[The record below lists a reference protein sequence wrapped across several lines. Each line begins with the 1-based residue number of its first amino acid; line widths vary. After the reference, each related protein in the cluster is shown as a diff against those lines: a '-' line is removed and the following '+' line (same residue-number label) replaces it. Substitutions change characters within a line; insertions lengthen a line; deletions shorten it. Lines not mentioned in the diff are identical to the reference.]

1 MEEVVLKVKVEG
13 AGDTEQKVKSI
24 KQQLREAKAAAAE
37 AEEGTEAWA
46 AALNKAA
53 LAADKLEDVN
63 KAVKALDPQAK
74 AQAFGSLFNSI
85 AGGFQ
90 TITGLYGLLGQES
103 KDLEKVLLQV
113 QSASALAMG
122 IQSLV
127 EASEQW
133 GRLKLVVLDAFESI
147 KKAGTATQL
156 GLLGI
161 AAVVVGL
168 VYELA
173 TMNQK
178 VVKLIENT
186 DEFNKSAAE
195 EVSKIQLLTKVAK
208 DENKSKADRQKAIT
222 EINKISPKYLGN
234 ITLETIGTE
243 KATKEIELY
252 TQALIKKAKAQAAQE
267 ELTKRYKNLIDLQIE
282 FNKLDAKALNDITIR
297 GEVVAKQYQVIGDAY
312 RKTVSDIQTLT
323 DMVMANDDVIDDMFT
338 KGDERIMKQSDLL
351 TDLAYSYISIADELQ
366 RLNLVP
372 PDQTVKAI
380 ADTDNLLSVYDQYWK
395 DQIEGAD
402 NAAKEIAGISD
413 TQFKLELEQAEALRN
428 AKLSIADNT
437 VQGLQALGDLLSK
450 NGQKNTAFQK
460 TLALAQIA
468 IDTAKAIASTIA
480 GATQAAAA
488 GGPAAP
494 FLQIAY
500 ITSGIASVLASMAA
514 ARKAL
519 QEPAISQ
526 AGGGGGSGSMPTVSG
541 LTPPAIQS
549 PQNTS
554 SFLLQ
559 DEANFKVYVLE
570 SDITNSQ
577 QGVQQNKKKAL
588 LTI

>member
-178 VVKLIENT
+178 VEKLIENT

-208 DENKSKADRQKAIT
+208 DENRSKADRQKAIT

-282 FNKLDAKALNDITIR
+282 FNKLDAKALSDTTIR
-297 GEVVAKQYQVIGDAY
+297 GAVVAKQYQVIGDAY
-312 RKTVSDIQTLT
+312 RKTVADIQTLT
-323 DMVMANDDVIDDMFT
+323 DMVMTNDDVINDMFT
-338 KGDERIMKQSDLL
+338 KADDRVMKQSDLL
-351 TDLAYSYISIADELQ
+351 TDLAYSYISVADELQ
-366 RLNLVP
+366 RLNLV
-372 PDQTVKAI
+372 Q
-380 ADTDNLLSVYDQYWK
+380 ADHTIKGIDNLDQYLYAYE
-395 DQIEGAD
+395 DYNNEI
-402 NAAKEIAGISD
+402 IAGSNEVASVQVANDNMVAQQKQEAIQRAFAVAQGAANALNSLND
-413 TQFKLELEQAEALRN
+413 LITQNEMQGLKKGEALSIDIQRKQFARGKALAMVNTSINTAEAIVSAL
-428 AKLSIADNT
+428 KIDPTGVLSIINAT
-437 VQGLQALGDLLSK
+437 IGAIQ
-450 NGQKNTAFQK
+450 
-460 TLALAQIA
+460 LA
-468 IDTAKAIASTIA
+468 AIASKRFNPNSGTGDTGGVPSPMVA
-480 GATQAAAA
+480 GE
-488 GGPAAP
+488 G
-494 FLQIAY
+494 F
-500 ITSGIASVLASMAA
+500 
-514 ARKAL
+514 
-519 QEPAISQ
+519 
-526 AGGGGGSGSMPTVSG
+526 
-541 LTPPAIQS
+541 TPPQIQS
-549 PQNTS
+549 PTNTS

>member
-13 AGDTEQKVKSI
+13 SGDTEQKVKSI

-282 FNKLDAKALNDITIR
+282 FNKLDAKALNDTTIR
-297 GEVVAKQYQVIGDAY
+297 GAVVAKQYQVIGDAY
-312 RKTVSDIQTLT
+312 RKTVADIQTLT
-323 DMVMANDDVIDDMFT
+323 DMVMTNDDVINDMFT
-338 KGDERIMKQSDLL
+338 KADDRVMKQSDLL

-494 FLQIAY
+494 FLQVAY

-549 PQNTS
+549 PTNTS

>member
-13 AGDTEQKVKSI
+13 TGDTEQKVKSI

-178 VVKLIENT
+178 VEKLIENT

-195 EVSKIQLLTKVAK
+195 EVTKLQLLTKVAK
-208 DENKSKADRQKAIT
+208 DENRSKVDRQKAIT
-222 EINKISPKYLGN
+222 EINKLSPKYLGN
-234 ITLETIGTE
+234 ITLETINTD
-243 KATKEIELY
+243 KATEATNKY
-252 TQALIKKAKAQAAQE
+252 VASLIAKAKAQAAQE

-282 FNKLDAKALNDITIR
+282 FNKLDAKALNDTTIR
-297 GEVVAKQYQVIGDAY
+297 GAVVAKQYQVIGDAY
-312 RKTVSDIQTLT
+312 RKTVADIQTLT
-323 DMVMANDDVIDDMFT
+323 DMVMANDDVIDDLFT

-514 ARKAL
+514 AKRAL

-541 LTPPAIQS
+541 LTPPSIQ
-549 PQNTS
+549 PPTNTS

-559 DEANFKVYVLE
+559 DEQNFKVYVLE

>member
-1 MEEVVLKVKVEG
+1 M
-13 AGDTEQKVKSI
+13 
-24 KQQLREAKAAAAE
+24 
-37 AEEGTEAWA
+37 
-46 AALNKAA
+46 
-53 LAADKLEDVN
+53 
-63 KAVKALDPQAK
+63 
-74 AQAFGSLFNSI
+74 
-85 AGGFQ
+85 
-90 TITGLYGLLGQES
+90 
-103 KDLEKVLLQV
+103 

-178 VVKLIENT
+178 VEKLIENT

-282 FNKLDAKALNDITIR
+282 FNKLDAKALNDTTIR

-372 PDQTVKAI
+372 PDQTIKAI

-541 LTPPAIQS
+541 LTPPSIQ
-549 PQNTS
+549 PPTNTS

>member
-13 AGDTEQKVKSI
+13 TGDGEAKIKSV
-24 KQQLREAKAAAAE
+24 KQQLREAKEAALQAK
-37 AEEGTEAWA
+37 EGTEEYFK
-46 AALNKAA
+46 ALQKAA
-53 LAADKLEDVN
+53 GLADQLQDVN
-63 KAVKALDPQAK
+63 KAVNQLDPSAK
-74 AQAFGSLFNSI
+74 AAAFGNLINTV

-178 VVKLIENT
+178 VEKLIENT

-282 FNKLDAKALNDITIR
+282 FNKLDAKALNDTTIR

-372 PDQTVKAI
+372 PDQTIKAI

-541 LTPPAIQS
+541 LTPPSIQ
-549 PQNTS
+549 PPTNTS

>member
-282 FNKLDAKALNDITIR
+282 FNKLDAKALSDTTIR
-297 GEVVAKQYQVIGDAY
+297 GAVVAKQYQVIGDAY
-312 RKTVSDIQTLT
+312 RKTVADIQTLT
-323 DMVMANDDVIDDMFT
+323 DMVMTNDDVINDMFT
-338 KGDERIMKQSDLL
+338 KADDRVMKQSDLL
-351 TDLAYSYISIADELQ
+351 TDLAYSYISVADELQ
-366 RLNLVP
+366 RLNLV
-372 PDQTVKAI
+372 Q
-380 ADTDNLLSVYDQYWK
+380 ADHTIKGIDNLDQYLYAYE
-395 DQIEGAD
+395 DYNNEI
-402 NAAKEIAGISD
+402 IAGSNEVASVQLAND
-413 TQFKLELEQAEALRN
+413 N
-428 AKLSIADNT
+428 MVAKLKQD
-437 VQGLQALGDLLSK
+437 
-450 NGQKNTAFQK
+450 
-460 TLALAQIA
+460 
-468 IDTAKAIASTIA
+468 
-480 GATQAAAA
+480 
-488 GGPAAP
+488 
-494 FLQIAY
+494 
-500 ITSGIASVLASMAA
+500 
-514 ARKAL
+514 AL
-519 QEPAISQ
+519 QR
-526 AGGGGGSGSMPTVSG
+526 
-541 LTPPAIQS
+541 
-549 PQNTS
+549 
-554 SFLLQ
+554 
-559 DEANFKVYVLE
+559 
-570 SDITNSQ
+570 
-577 QGVQQNKKKAL
+577 
-588 LTI
+588 

>member
-13 AGDTEQKVKSI
+13 TGDGEAKIKSV

-282 FNKLDAKALNDITIR
+282 FNKLDAKALSDTTIR
-297 GEVVAKQYQVIGDAY
+297 GAVVAKQYQVIGDAY
-312 RKTVSDIQTLT
+312 RKTVADIQTLT

-559 DEANFKVYVLE
+559 DEQNFKVYVLE